1 MNLVASE
8 HGYLTPRQARDF
20 LLTDTVTSNP
30 AMVEL
35 KKRLSSDRSF
45 LIDLHGLITKYKGKG
60 IVNERLVLNLAIL
73 FEASPQE
80 FFERFVSSIERGSF
94 KLYYQPFMKIFEQ
107 KVFNARSL
115 VKVVQLLVKHN
126 DYLRLE
132 KLFLGE
138 GRQFEEQTKKAL
150 QKTCIVAV
158 KLATKEV
165 QLEILDILFTFLN
178 LSTESEFHL
187 VLSHLQDSYPLLLFV
202 ENASVKVLRHF
213 LLKGRVVGIN
223 EILLI
228 RRCRALNV
236 AVKHFI
242 KTHPDP
248 DESVKLQIVKHV
260 LEFGYYEPIVYNPLY
275 NLDDHYRQ
283 PVFLSLLDPL
293 SLNVDSYMDLIQ
305 TSPFE
310 NSMRLECF
318 FAYRVKQDQLF
329 CTQDF
334 VQKVMLS
341 VKSIDE
347 RTPRLLLFLI
357 RYFIDTKVDFGN
369 AVVHQPLSIWNFYL
383 LCVYEKGPHI
393 PFNFRNFLQETTP
406 PIIVK
411 LICSVF
417 VAEGWTQKEW
427 HRTLSIQIRFSR
439 KKIFTKINKFL
450 FKNKVKPTLNDCYL
464 TSRILEEDLFHSAT
478 SFDDYQAIDGKRV
491 IEAIK
496 KIFSENVPRALGF
509 SLMESLHNRFPLG
522 FCSTKKAT
530 EITIPRIEATITQVC
545 KLLLLVQI
553 RPSCS
558 DRRENE
564 HMVCYK
570 VGISKDLILYI
581 TEFLP
586 MSKARFFRLFVNPF
600 LSREIPEEI
609 IFSLFQRL
617 CHIRN
622 LGDTPFHIQSPIL
635 FCNKL
640 RDIAK
645 NQQHQQSADVVNKK
659 ALILFHVKNYIRP
672 VSSKLIIEEMNLAI
686 EDGSLSTSI
695 NPHLLTGILRDAGNT
710 LSRPWP
716 LTKRQ
721 MEEARVTWVYG
732 FMNENMNH
740 WAPFK
745 NWYNDFCTILGV
757 KI

>member
-1 MNLVASE
+1 M
-8 HGYLTPRQARDF
+8 
-20 LLTDTVTSNP
+20 
-30 AMVEL
+30 
-35 KKRLSSDRSF
+35 
-45 LIDLHGLITKYKGKG
+45 
-60 IVNERLVLNLAIL
+60 
-73 FEASPQE
+73 
-80 FFERFVSSIERGSF
+80 
-94 KLYYQPFMKIFEQ
+94 
-107 KVFNARSL
+107 
-115 VKVVQLLVKHN
+115 
-126 DYLRLE
+126 
-132 KLFLGE
+132 
-138 GRQFEEQTKKAL
+138 
-150 QKTCIVAV
+150 
-158 KLATKEV
+158 
-165 QLEILDILFTFLN
+165 
-178 LSTESEFHL
+178 
-187 VLSHLQDSYPLLLFV
+187 
-202 ENASVKVLRHF
+202 
-213 LLKGRVVGIN
+213 
-223 EILLI
+223 
-228 RRCRALNV
+228 
-236 AVKHFI
+236 
-242 KTHPDP
+242 
-248 DESVKLQIVKHV
+248 
-260 LEFGYYEPIVYNPLY
+260 
-275 NLDDHYRQ
+275 
-283 PVFLSLLDPL
+283 
-293 SLNVDSYMDLIQ
+293 
-305 TSPFE
+305 
-310 NSMRLECF
+310 
-318 FAYRVKQDQLF
+318 
-329 CTQDF
+329 
-334 VQKVMLS
+334 
-341 VKSIDE
+341 
-347 RTPRLLLFLI
+347 I

-411 LICSVF
+411 LICSVL

-491 IEAIK
+491 IEAFK

-522 FCSTKKAT
+522 FCSTKKEP
-530 EITIPRIEATITQVC
+530 EITIPQIEATITQVC

-635 FCNKL
+635 FCNKV

-672 VSSKLIIEEMNLAI
+672 VSSN
-686 EDGSLSTSI
+686 
-695 NPHLLTGILRDAGNT
+695 
-710 LSRPWP
+710 
-716 LTKRQ
+716 
-721 MEEARVTWVYG
+721 
-732 FMNENMNH
+732 
-740 WAPFK
+740 
-745 NWYNDFCTILGV
+745 
-757 KI
+757 